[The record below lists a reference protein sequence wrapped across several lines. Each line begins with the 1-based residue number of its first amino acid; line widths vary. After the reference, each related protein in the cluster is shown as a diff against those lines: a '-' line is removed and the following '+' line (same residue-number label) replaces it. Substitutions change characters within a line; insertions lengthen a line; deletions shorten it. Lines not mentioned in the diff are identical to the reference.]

1 MAVET
6 LEFAICQVMIAIG
19 FVLGGASPCIYRHLK
34 NQPRVWVHRDDF
46 VPVGYII
53 NVKCFFAKLQEVWVI
68 TNRGILGLTG
78 YHDCVQSIWVLGRLV
93 ERTADDMTWEGD
105 PRHAEL
111 TRKSFGVTGR
121 SVATP
126 GVRDKLDDIEGEVPI
141 GKEAADRIAPTPCV
155 HSISPVTDPKYR
167 STARTWHARCNN
179 RRILMKCDSGDWLV
193 FSECVRAWFGC
204 SCGKSVSHAQN
215 PGVTRTML
223 AVFEPGRVFLV
234 VR

>member
-1 MAVET
+1 MSNVFFGET
-6 LEFAICQVMIAIG
+6 A
-19 FVLGGASPCIYRHLK
+19 
-34 NQPRVWVHRDDF
+34 
-46 VPVGYII
+46 
-53 NVKCFFAKLQEVWVI
+53 
-68 TNRGILGLTG
+68 RGLG
-78 YHDCVQSIWVLGRLV
+78 YHESRNPWTHWIPRLCAKHLGAAAGLV

-193 FSECVRAWFGC
+193 FLGVRPSLVWLFMWQKRVTRTESWCDTNYAGC
-204 SCGKSVSHAQN
+204 IRTRKSVSGCALMLGNSTGCTYWQRTGRDCAQF
-215 PGVTRTML
+215 PVKRSIMGW
-223 AVFEPGRVFLV
+223 
-234 VR
+234 